1 MLPREYFFSAS
12 VVELARDL
20 IGSVLHSRIDDVHTS
35 GIIVESEAYSGAVD
49 RASHAYQNKQTAR
62 TSVMFEEGGR
72 SYVYLCYGLH
82 HLFNIVTG
90 PEGVADAILI
100 RALQPMSG
108 KKIMKNRRGG
118 GKNNRLT
125 SGPANLSKAMGINI
139 THNNLLLDGT
149 SIWISK
155 GKMINN
161 QHIIACPRVGVDY
174 AGSDASL
181 PWRFYVKDNPWVSKI
196 N

>member
-1 MLPREYFFSAS
+1 
-12 VVELARDL
+12 
-20 IGSVLHSRIDDVHTS
+20 
-35 GIIVESEAYSGAVD
+35 
-49 RASHAYQNKQTAR
+49 
-62 TSVMFEEGGR
+62 
-72 SYVYLCYGLH
+72 
-82 HLFNIVTG
+82 
-90 PEGVADAILI
+90 
-100 RALQPMSG
+100 
-108 KKIMKNRRGG
+108 MKNRRGG

-125 SGPANLSKAMGINI
+125 SGPANLSKAMGITI

-181 PWRFYVKDNPWVSKI
+181 PWRFYLKDNPWVSKI